1 MRTCSDPREKV
12 RGMPTFWL
20 LGGPQRDA
28 LGRAASGEVV
38 LVKAKAHLNELYSP
52 ASGASESS
60 LMQIQSRR
68 SARRRS
74 AWAWSLATTGRSRST
89 STATGARV
97 PARSAE
103 WDSDA
108 PGV

>member
-1 MRTCSDPREKV
+1 MKTCSDPRENV

-20 LGGPQRDA
+20 LGGPQWDG

-74 AWAWSLATTGRSRST
+74 AWAWSLATTGRSSST
-89 STATGARV
+89 STAIDWRTRTCSIG
-97 PARSAE
+97 
-103 WDSDA
+103 
-108 PGV
+108 

>member
-1 MRTCSDPREKV
+1 V
-12 RGMPTFWL
+12 ALPTFWL
-20 LGGPQRDA
+20 LGGPQWDG

-74 AWAWSLATTGRSRST
+74 AWAWSLLRLVEAVLPVRQS
-89 STATGARV
+89 TGARV

-103 WDSDA
+103 WDSGRA
-108 PGV
+108 RCSST